1 MVFRDYRHA
10 PPGLPHVRTSTDTRS
25 EALQE
30 AARVVSALPAD
41 LAERVDHVE
50 VESVDQISLVL
61 GDGRK
66 VMWGSAEQSDQKAEV
81 IAALLVAKR
90 AQEYDVSVPEQ
101 PTTR

>member
-1 MVFRDYRHA
+1 MPRSR
-10 PPGLPHVRTSTDTRS
+10 PPISTDTRS
-25 EALQE
+25 EALRE